1 MSLTLEDGSI
11 PSASS
16 FYFSKLNMVPNFLKT
31 GLRNF
36 THHKGFS
43 FINVLGLALGFTAC
57 LLIGFFVR
65 DEKQYDAFIPG
76 AKNIFRVYQQSES
89 DAATIIGVSP
99 PAFSTA
105 LKQNYPEVDM
115 ALRVMSFSSKELF
128 EVSGKKI
135 YETGGFIADSNF
147 FELFPLPLLYGSY
160 RKVLDDPG
168 SIVLSEAMSRQF
180 FGNED
185 PVGKTISFDKS
196 VFTVKA
202 VLKDKV
208 NFHLPINFLINMS
221 AAGLKGEVMQN
232 WQWYPFQTYVKLK
245 PGSDPEAL
253 QSKFQAYA
261 KPYLKGEGG
270 TNLPYLQP
278 LRQIHLYS
286 SNFKYDLS
294 ERGNISYVN
303 ALMIIAFFILLIAGF
318 NFVNL
323 ATAKSMQRAKE
334 VGVRK
339 AIGASKNQLVVQFI
353 GETIILSFI
362 SMSLALT
369 LTYLLLPELNRFTQ
383 KQMVFDLFTNPVLLL
398 AMAVTTL
405 LVGILAGFYP
415 ALVLSAFRP
424 VKVLKGTVVT
434 DALPGKTPWLR
445 HGLVVIQF
453 SLSLLL
459 IISSLVV
466 IQQVRYMYGK
476 DLGFKKDQVI
486 LLEMRGEK
494 LMKNYESFKNELTH
508 QSGVLAASVGYGF
521 PGDIF
526 GDGMMTVK
534 ENPEIKPTRATQ
546 LMVDADYI
554 QTLGLR
560 LIAGRDFS
568 KNIPDDVSAYVIN
581 ETAVVELGLGTPQ
594 QAIGKTLS
602 WPTWRKADSLKT
614 GPVIGVVRDFHYK
627 SLHERVEPAVLHIYP
642 AAYSRIAVKLKAGSI
657 ANSIAQIK
665 TVWNRF
671 SPDYP
676 REYTFLDESF
686 GKMYQAED
694 KLKTILSLFTGVT
707 IFVACL
713 GLFGLAAFAAERRKK
728 EIGIRK
734 VLGATVRGVVIML
747 SKDFILL
754 VLISLI
760 LASPVAWYFMNQWL
774 ENFSYRI
781 HIGWWIF
788 ALAGMVAVLL
798 AFITVSL
805 QAVKAGRTNPVKNLR
820 AE

>member
-65 DEKQYDAFIPG
+65 DEKQYDAFIPS

-99 PAFSTA
+99 PAFSTS

-147 FELFPLPLLYGSY
+147 FELFPLPLLYGSH

-534 ENPEIKPTRATQ
+534 ENHEIKPTRATQ

-554 QTLGLR
+554 QTLELR

-657 ANSIAQIK
+657 ENSIAQIK

-676 REYTFLDESF
+676 MEYTFLDESF

-694 KLKTILSLFTGVT
+694 KLKTLLSLFTGVT

>member
-1 MSLTLEDGSI
+1 
-11 PSASS
+11 
-16 FYFSKLNMVPNFLKT
+16 MVPNFLKT

-65 DEKQYDAFIPG
+65 DEKQYDAFIPS

-99 PAFSTA
+99 PTFSTS

-115 ALRVMSFSSKELF
+115 ALRAMSFSSKELF

-398 AMAVTTL
+398 AMTVTTL

-657 ANSIAQIK
+657 ENSIAQIK

-676 REYTFLDESF
+676 MEYTFLDESF

-694 KLKTILSLFTGVT
+694 KLKTLLSLFTGVT

>member
-99 PAFSTA
+99 PAFSTS

-147 FELFPLPLLYGSY
+147 FELFPLPLLYGSH

-554 QTLGLR
+554 QTLELR

-657 ANSIAQIK
+657 ENSIAQIK

-676 REYTFLDESF
+676 MEYTFLDESF

-694 KLKTILSLFTGVT
+694 KLKTLLSLFTGVT

>member
-105 LKQNYPEVDM
+105 LKQNYPEVDL

-147 FELFPLPLLYGSY
+147 FELFPLPLLYGSH

-494 LMKNYESFKNELTH
+494 LMKNYESFKSELTH

-657 ANSIAQIK
+657 ENSIAQIK

-676 REYTFLDESF
+676 MEYTFLDESF

>member
-1 MSLTLEDGSI
+1 MV
-11 PSASS
+11 
-16 FYFSKLNMVPNFLKT
+16 LNFFKT

-43 FINVLGLALGFTAC
+43 FINILGLALGLTAC

-65 DEKQYDAFIPG
+65 DEKQYDAFVPG

-89 DAATIIGVSP
+89 DAAAIIATTP

-105 LKQNYPEVDM
+105 MKQNYPEVDM
-115 ALRVMSFSSKELF
+115 ALRVMTFSSKELF
-128 EVSGKKI
+128 EVSEKKF
-135 YETGGFIADSNF
+135 YQTGGFIADSNF
-147 FELFPLPLLYGSY
+147 FELFPLPLLYGSH
-160 RKVLDDPG
+160 RKVLDDPT
-168 SIVLSEAMSRQF
+168 SIVLSEAMSRRF
-180 FGNED
+180 FGDQD

-202 VLKDKV
+202 VLKDRI
-208 NFHLPINFLINMS
+208 NFHLPINYLVSTS
-221 AAGLKGEVMQN
+221 AAGLKGELMQS
-232 WQWYPFQTYVKLK
+232 WQWYPFHTYVKLK
-245 PGSDPEAL
+245 PGSDPKAL
-253 QSKFQAYA
+253 QSKFQAYT
-261 KPYLKGEGG
+261 KPYLKGDEG
-270 TNLPYLQP
+270 TNLPCLQP
-278 LRQIHLYS
+278 LRQVHLYS

-294 ERGNISYVN
+294 ERGNISYVK

-323 ATAKSMQRAKE
+323 ATAKSMRRAKE

-339 AIGASKNQLVVQFI
+339 AIGASRNQLVVQFI
-353 GETIILSFI
+353 GETILLSFI
-362 SMSLALT
+362 SMAVALT
-369 LTYLLLPELNRFTQ
+369 LAYLLLPGLNRFTQ
-383 KQMVFDLFTNPVLLL
+383 KHMVFDLFTNPLLLL
-398 AMAVTTL
+398 ALAVTTL
-405 LVGILAGFYP
+405 VVGILAGFYP

-424 VKVLKGTVVT
+424 VKVLKGAVVS
-434 DALPGKTPWLR
+434 DVLPGKTPWLR

-476 DLGFKKDQVI
+476 DLGFKKDQV
-486 LLEMRGEK
+486 LLIEMRGEK
-494 LMKNYESFKNELTH
+494 LEENYESFRNEISRL
-508 QSGVLAASVGYGF
+508 SGVLAASVGYGF

-526 GDGMMTVK
+526 GDGPMTVK
-534 ENPEIKPTRATQ
+534 ENPALKPTRATQ

-554 QTLGLR
+554 KTLGLK

-568 KNIPDDVSAYVIN
+568 KNIPQDVSAYVIN
-581 ETAVVELGLGTPQ
+581 ETAVKELGLGTPQ

-602 WPTWRKADSLKT
+602 WPTWRKPDSLKT
-614 GPVIGVVRDFHYK
+614 GPVIGVVSDFHYK

-657 ANSIAQIK
+657 ENSVAQIK
-665 TVWNRF
+665 TVWNKF

-676 REYTFLDESF
+676 MEFTFLDESF

-694 KLKTILSLFTGVT
+694 KLKTLLSLFTGVT

-747 SKDFILL
+747 SKDYILL
-754 VLISLI
+754 VLLSLI
-760 LASPVAWYFMNQWL
+760 LASPLAWYFMNQWL

-788 ALAGMVAVLL
+788 AMAGGVAVLL

-805 QAVKAGRTNPVKNLR
+805 QAVKAGLTNPVKNLR
-820 AE
+820 TE